1 METARPRINSPAWVL
16 SERAQDQGITPTTW
30 DRDKGA
36 MVDPGH
42 NTLRS

>member
-1 METARPRINSPAWVL
+1 METGPAKFNSPASVL

-36 MVDPGH
+36 LVDIGH